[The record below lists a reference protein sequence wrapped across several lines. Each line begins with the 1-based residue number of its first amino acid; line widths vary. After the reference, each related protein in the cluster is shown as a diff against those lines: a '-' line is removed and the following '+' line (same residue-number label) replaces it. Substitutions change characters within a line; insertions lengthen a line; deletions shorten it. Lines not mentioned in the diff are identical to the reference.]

1 MTVTYKTAI
10 VNKPITS
17 ISYNDDYGYYVEATN
32 IKDILKEYID
42 NSNEEY
48 DHIFVA
54 YKLGED
60 LHEEH
65 ITTGDW
71 IGLRWNDI

>member
-1 MTVTYKTAI
+1 MTVTYKIIT
-10 VNKPITS
+10 VDEPIKT
-17 ISYNDDYGYYVEATN
+17 ISTNEEYGHYVGTTN
-32 IKDILKEYID
+32 IKNVLKKYVD
-42 NSNEEY
+42 NAKEEY

-65 ITTGDW
+65 IKTGDW
-71 IGLRWNDI
+71 IGLRRNDL

>member
-1 MTVTYKTAI
+1 MTVTYKTI
-10 VNKPITS
+10 VVDKPITS
-17 ISYNDDYGYYVEATN
+17 ISYSDDYGNYIAASNIDEILERYVDEGG
-32 IKDILKEYID
+32 I
-42 NSNEEY
+42 EY

-65 ITTGDW
+65 IRTGDW
-71 IGLRWNDI
+71 IGLRRNDI